1 MLDAGVRAANHYAKG
16 SEMDPVK
23 ESNSPTPKANAQK
36 RSNGQGSMYYVTT
49 KQGKRSLKA
58 AINDINGKRH
68 VRTFKRKSDAEDWLA
83 EQKRARQFGENTYA
97 TNPKMTV
104 AEFMTGWVESQYGQ
118 DQSSTKRF
126 YRNAIKNHIVPTLGN
141 VKASVLTPKT
151 IENLLRDMSARGLGK
166 GTIDSVKSTLSAAFN
181 DAVRLGDLTRNPV
194 KNVKVPNVQSKTTKP
209 IPRADWEKIYLE
221 SMKDPNLHA
230 RIEIG
235 GMVGIRPGETLGLMW
250 KDLDTEE
257 KTLHIE
263 RQSQRVKGVGIVLK
277 SVKQKQERT
286 LLLSATTIQILL
298 THKRHQTLKKA
309 GWESDMGL
317 VFPNS
322 IGKLQDEKADR
333 LIFKKLCKA
342 AGVPDYQLYQL
353 RKTAFTNM
361 ASQTDL
367 RTLMEFSGHTQIS
380 TVMGSYVF
388 ATSESMKNAIEGM
401 DKLRP
406 VSGS

>member
-1 MLDAGVRAANHYAKG
+1 
-16 SEMDPVK
+16 MDPIK
-23 ESNSPTPKANAQK
+23 ETNSPTLKASAQK

-58 AINDINGKRH
+58 AINDINGKRR

-141 VKASVLTPKT
+141 VKASVLTPKA

-209 IPRADWEKIYLE
+209 IPKADWELIYRE
-221 SMKDPNLHA
+221 AMNDPYSHA

-235 GMVGIRPGETLGLMW
+235 GMVGIRPGEALGLMW
-250 KDLDTEE
+250 KDIDFEE
-257 KTLHIE
+257 QTLHVE
-263 RQSQRVKGVGIVLK
+263 RQSQRVKEVGIVLK
-277 SVKQKQERT
+277 AVKQKQERT
-286 LLLSATTIQILL
+286 LMLSRATLDILL
-298 THKRHQTLKKA
+298 THKRYQSLQKA
-309 GWESDMGL
+309 SWKVDMDL
-317 VFPNS
+317 VFPNTT
-322 IGKLQDEKADR
+322 GNLQDEKSDR
-333 LIFKKLCKA
+333 SWFKKLCQR
-342 AGVPDYQLYQL
+342 AGVPEYELYQL

-367 RTLMEFSGHTQIS
+367 KTLMQFSGHSQVS

-388 ATSESMKNAIEGM
+388 ATNESMKNAIEGM

-406 VSGS
+406 VRSN

>member
-1 MLDAGVRAANHYAKG
+1 
-16 SEMDPVK
+16 MDPIK
-23 ESNSPTPKANAQK
+23 DSNSPTPKATAQK

-141 VKASVLTPKT
+141 VKASVLTPKA

-209 IPRADWEKIYLE
+209 IPKADWELIYRKA
-221 SMKDPNLHA
+221 MKDPYLHA

-250 KDLDTEE
+250 KDVDFDEQ
-257 KTLHIE
+257 TLHVE
-263 RQSQRVKGVGIVLK
+263 RQSQRVKGMGIVLK
-277 SVKQKQERT
+277 AVKQKQERT
-286 LLLSATTIQILL
+286 LMISGITLEILQM
-298 THKRHQTLKKA
+298 HKRYQSLQKA
-309 GWESDMGL
+309 SWKVDL
-317 VFPNS
+317 DLIFPNS
-322 IGKLQDEKADR
+322 TGNLLDEKADR
-333 LIFKKLCKA
+333 LMFKKLCRA
-342 AGVPDYQLYQL
+342 AGVPEYELYQL
-353 RKTAFTNM
+353 RKTACTNM

-367 RTLMEFSGHTQIS
+367 KTLMQFSGHSQVS

-388 ATSESMKNAIEGM
+388 ATNESMKNAIEGM

-406 VSGS
+406 VANS